1 MTDGVGAL
9 EMRRVLPARRP
20 VVFAAFRDTARLAQW
35 WGPEG
40 FTVPAIDFSTLTGEA
55 YRIEMQPPEGDPFS
69 VHGVFRTVHPPTRL
83 SFTFMWD
90 PPDPDD
96 VETLVDLSFEDHG
109 DRTEVALWQGDF
121 RTEARLELH
130 RDGWTESFDKLERLL
145 AQPSERRM

>member
-1 MTDGVGAL
+1 MTDGAAAPAL

-35 WGPEG
+35 WGPAG

-55 YRIEMQPPEGDPFS
+55 YRIEMQPPEGDAFS
-69 VHGVFRTVHPPTRL
+69 VHGVFRTVHAPARL

-96 VETLVDLSFEDHG
+96 VVTLVDLSFEDHG
-109 DRTEVALWQGDF
+109 DTTEVLLWQGDF

-145 AQPSERRM
+145 AQPSK